1 MRVSGALD
9 RRARRVPY
17 PGSRLSGTIDT
28 VRHYRFVC
36 PNQTTSCEAM
46 RNLLIVS
53 VLFSVN
59 VFADEKA
66 VQRVEGYLSNVQSLE
81 GEFQETIVD
90 DASNLVDEA
99 RGKLYL
105 QRPGQ
110 FRWDY
115 SEPYLQSV
123 VSNGKKVWV
132 YDSELEQVTVKTLD
146 SSLDD
151 TPAML
156 LSSTQPV
163 EDTFLV
169 GDLVEKGGIEWVE
182 LKPKTA
188 EAVFASVR
196 LGFAGDELDVMELVD
211 NFGQTTR
218 LQFSAV
224 VKNPTLDGAL
234 FEFTPPPGVDVIGE

>member
-1 MRVSGALD
+1 MKK
-9 RRARRVPY
+9 
-17 PGSRLSGTIDT
+17 LSI
-28 VRHYRFVC
+28 V
-36 PNQTTSCEAM
+36 
-46 RNLLIVS
+46 LL
-53 VLFSVN
+53 LLCFSA
-59 VFADEKA
+59 FADEKG
-66 VQRVEGYLSNVQSLE
+66 VERVEGYLQNVQSLE
-81 GEFQETIVD
+81 GEFQETVLD
-90 DASNLVDEA
+90 ESLKLVDEA
-99 RGKLYL
+99 KGKLYL

-115 SEPYLQSV
+115 SEPYFQSV

-146 SSLDD
+146 ASLDE

-156 LSSTQPV
+156 LSSDQPV

-169 GDLVEKGGIEWVE
+169 GDLVKNDGKDWVE
-182 LKPKTA
+182 LRPKAT

-218 LQFSAV
+218 LTFSGV
-224 VKNPTLDGAL
+224 VKNPKLDGEL
-234 FEFTPPPGVDVIGE
+234 FEFIPPPGVDVIGE